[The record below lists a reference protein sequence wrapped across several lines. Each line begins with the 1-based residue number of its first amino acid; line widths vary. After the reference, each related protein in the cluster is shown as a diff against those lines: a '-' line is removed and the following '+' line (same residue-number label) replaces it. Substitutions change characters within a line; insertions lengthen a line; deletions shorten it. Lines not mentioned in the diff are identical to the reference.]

1 MVALCKKTGSLGVV
15 TCTTGR
21 AVGNSVP
28 HAKEK
33 VGAIA
38 TQHLTNIFHGTNGI
52 RLLEIGYHPKKVLK
66 SSLALDSRP
75 EQRQI
80 LIVDSK
86 GNTAAHTGEKNSEWC
101 GDLEG
106 PGYAIGGN
114 ILSSSKVLE
123 EMEKSFKNTESLALH
138 ERLLLALDAGWEAGG
153 CNAPDH
159 TAALLVV
166 GLEEE
171 MKLAYRPVLN
181 LRVDYS
187 ETATP
192 TKDLRKIYDDYKS
205 WVSEMRAQGSRH
217 TVL

>member
-1 MVALCKKTGSLGVV
+1 MVASDQKIGSLGVV

-28 HAKEK
+28 HAKEN

-38 TQHLTNIFHGTNGI
+38 TQHLTNIFHGTNGLH
-52 RLLEIGYHPKKVLK
+52 LLELGFHPKNVLQ
-66 SSLALDSRP
+66 SSLALDSKP

-101 GDLEG
+101 GHIEG

-114 ILSSSKVLE
+114 ILSGPKVLE
-123 EMEKSFKNTESLALH
+123 KMEESFKKTESNALH
-138 ERLLLALDAGWEAGG
+138 DRLILALDAGWEAGG

-171 MKLAYRPVLN
+171 MKLSYRPILN

-187 ETATP
+187 EAATP
-192 TKDLRKIYDDYKS
+192 TKDLRKIYENYKK
-205 WVSEMRAQGSRH
+205 WVFEMRTLGSRH